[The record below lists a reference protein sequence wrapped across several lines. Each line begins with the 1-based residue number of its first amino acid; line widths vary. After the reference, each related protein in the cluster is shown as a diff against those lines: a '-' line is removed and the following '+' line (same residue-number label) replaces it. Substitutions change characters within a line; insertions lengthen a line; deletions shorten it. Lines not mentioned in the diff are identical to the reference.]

1 MKLHDVFRR
10 VTSTFRAQMAHL
22 LREDMRLTLKGEVF
36 MVMRDGATGEI
47 QEERHLK
54 NLVVRDASILVARL
68 LKDNAETVSP
78 LGAIHGAFVLAVGT
92 GDSGWD
98 LQDPPAPT
106 DTQRALYSELTRKRF
121 QTTTFVDPGGLPV
134 GFPTNV
140 VDYTTTFSESEAV
153 GPLVEM
159 ALLGGCISTNMSV
172 RNPVPTPYGPNSAL
186 AYDASHNLTM
196 WETELNYLTF
206 PVVNKPATSTLTIT
220 WRLTT

>member
-1 MKLHDVFRR
+1 MKLNEIFRR
-10 VTSTFRAQMAHL
+10 ATSTFRVQMAHL
-22 LREDMRLTLKGEVF
+22 LREDMHRSLKGEVF
-36 MVMRDGATGEI
+36 MVLRDGATGTVQDRRHI
-47 QEERHLK
+47 Q

-68 LKDNAETVSP
+68 LKDNQETN
-78 LGAIHGAFVLAVGT
+78 LHGAFVLAVGT
-92 GDSGWD
+92 GDTGWD
-98 LQDPPAPT
+98 LMNPPAPT

-121 QTTTFVDPGGLPV
+121 AQTDFVDPGGLPV
-134 GFPTNV
+134 GYPTNV

-159 ALLGGCISTNMSV
+159 ALLGGNISTNMSV

-186 AYDASHNLTM
+186 AYDAAHNLTM